1 MLRARVLWVLASI
14 ADAVDRT
21 AARRATYA
29 ALDPLV
35 RGLVRGRVERA
46 VARAQLD
53 DPSGGDEAHVHRLA
67 FLGVLGVDDGA
78 HHGPDEVRVRYETAR
93 ASLREPTRFGPT
105 KVLVVVTTLATLAIG
120 ALVYVLTLPPTAL
133 RATAEERADAWQ
145 VGGRPLAGSP
155 EVRALFEDALPSWV
169 VALDRLRVARE
180 QRLELGASTPEVA
193 NLDAQTTTLIARSRA
208 ALGDDFTSFLH
219 AVLDQAR
226 ALVEDDAAPAAD
238 SHLRSIDALDA
249 AIAERGLGYY
259 VDAEVLSRTTDGPG
273 RNRVY
278 LSTFT
283 VERVAHHRSGDERV
297 RVLRLRRLDRLAIAR
312 NVLGFTREQVR
323 DALVLEERIETH
335 LVDFVLPSLADDA
348 GMPLF
353 DDGPGAEGEWVR
365 ELERAAGEDA
375 RALAS
380 SVSPDALALGALLA
394 RRKSL
399 LDGFQE
405 RFPDL
410 VITRPRGFDF
420 DPESYAAIADR
431 VPRAQWRELESI
443 ASELREDAPRRA
455 YGALEDVFARS
466 IERHEAQ
473 HRLDYAAGVMS
484 RALPTLHERLG
495 NPFPGRRSESPP
507 PPGEA
512 QPSLPQDAFPPEHVR
527 DDRAWARIAETSAYL
542 SELARAPEVAK
553 VNLALFGR
561 HLFLR
566 RAWGTVESSSI
577 LVIYEGLARRLA
589 IETPPLLV
597 RRRVD
602 REALARLHLALR
614 ARPNDELAS
623 AAKDLW
629 AELFGGPLP
638 ELVREPDP
646 APAG

>member
-1 MLRARVLWVLASI
+1 MLRARVLWVLSAI
-14 ADAVDRT
+14 ADAVDRP

-29 ALDPLV
+29 TLDPLV
-35 RGLVRGRVERA
+35 RGLVRSRVERA

-78 HHGPDEVRVRYETAR
+78 HHGPDEVRSRYESAR
-93 ASLREPTRFGPT
+93 ANLREPTRFGPT
-105 KVLVVVTTLATLAIG
+105 KRLVVVGTLGALAIG
-120 ALVYVLTLPPTAL
+120 ALVYVLTRPPAAL

-155 EVRALFEDALPSWV
+155 EVRALFEDELPRWV
-169 VALDRLRVARE
+169 VALDALRLARE
-180 QRLELGASTPEVA
+180 QRLDLGASA
-193 NLDAQTTTLIARSRA
+193 AALDDRTTTLLAQSRA

-226 ALVEDDAAPAAD
+226 AIVEDDAVDDVAAPAAD

-259 VDAEVLSRTTDGPG
+259 VDAEVLSRTTPGPG

-297 RVLRLRRLDRLAIAR
+297 RVLRIRRLDRLAIAR

-375 RALAS
+375 RALAR

-394 RRKSL
+394 RRKAL

-443 ASELREDAPRRA
+443 ASELRDDAPRRA
-455 YGALEDVFARS
+455 YGALEEVFARS

-495 NPFPGRRSESPP
+495 NPFPGRLSEGP

-512 QPSLPQDAFPPEHVR
+512 QPSLPQNAIPLR

-566 RAWGTVESSSI
+566 RAWGSVESSSI

-614 ARPNDELAS
+614 ARPNEELAS
-623 AAKDLW
+623 AAKELW

-638 ELVREPDP
+638 ELVREQDP
-646 APAG
+646 APAR

>member
-1 MLRARVLWVLASI
+1 MLRARVLWVLSAI
-14 ADAVDRT
+14 ADAVDRP

-29 ALDPLV
+29 AIDPLV
-35 RGLVRGRVERA
+35 RGLVRSRVERA

-67 FLGVLGVDDGA
+67 FLSVLGVDDGA
-78 HHGPDEVRVRYETAR
+78 HHGPDEVRARYEAAR

-105 KVLVVVTTLATLAIG
+105 KSFVVVSTLAALAIG
-120 ALVYVLTLPPTAL
+120 ALVYVLTRPPTAL

-145 VGGRPLAGSP
+145 VGGRPLTGTP
-155 EVRALFEDALPSWV
+155 EVRALFEESLPSWV
-169 VALDRLRVARE
+169 VSLDAFRLARE
-180 QRLELGASTPEVA
+180 QRLDLGGSAA
-193 NLDAQTTTLIARSRA
+193 ALDDRTTTLLARSRA

-226 ALVEDDAAPAAD
+226 ALVEDDATPAAD
-238 SHLRSIDALDA
+238 SHLRSVDALDA

-259 VDAEVLSRTTDGPG
+259 VDAEVLSRTTPGPG

-375 RALAS
+375 RALAR

-394 RRKSL
+394 RRKAL

-443 ASELREDAPRRA
+443 ASELRDDAPRRA
-455 YGALEDVFARS
+455 YGALEELFARS

-484 RALPTLHERLG
+484 RSLPTLHERLG
-495 NPFPGRRSESPP
+495 NPFPGRPSEGPAPP
-507 PPGEA
+507 AEA
-512 QPSLPQDAFPPEHVR
+512 QPSLPLPQQNLR

-566 RAWGTVESSSI
+566 RAWGTAESSSI

-614 ARPNDELAS
+614 ARPNEELAS
-623 AAKDLW
+623 AAKELW

-646 APAG
+646 APAR

>member
-1 MLRARVLWVLASI
+1 MLRARVLWVLSAI
-14 ADAVDRT
+14 ADAVDRP

-35 RGLVRGRVERA
+35 RGLVRARVERA

-67 FLGVLGVDDGA
+67 FLGALGVDDGA
-78 HHGPDEVRVRYETAR
+78 HHGPDEVRARYDAAR

-105 KVLVVVTTLATLAIG
+105 KVLVSVATLGVLAVG
-120 ALVYVLTLPPTAL
+120 ALVYVLTRPPTAL

-145 VGGRPLAGSP
+145 VGGRPLAGAP
-155 EVRALFEDALPSWV
+155 EVRALFEDELPSWV
-169 VALDRLRVARE
+169 VALDALRVARE
-180 QRLELGASTPEVA
+180 RRLDGGAAAPEA
-193 NLDAQTTTLIARSRA
+193 AALDAQTTTLLARSRA

-226 ALVEDDAAPAAD
+226 TLVEDDAAPAAD

-353 DDGPGAEGEWVR
+353 DDGPGAEGPWVR

-375 RALAS
+375 RALAR

-394 RRKSL
+394 RRKTL

-443 ASELREDAPRRA
+443 ASELRDDAPRRA

-512 QPSLPQDAFPPEHVR
+512 APNVPQDTFPPENVR

-577 LVIYEGLARRLA
+577 LVIYEGLARRLS

-614 ARPNDELAS
+614 ARPNEELAS
-623 AAKDLW
+623 AAKELW
-629 AELFGGPLP
+629 AELFAGPLP

-646 APAG
+646 TPAR